1 MPRIFI
7 SYRRD
12 DSAGHAGRLYDRL
25 RAHFGADRVFMDVT
39 GIEAGTDFVEAIDTA
54 VGGCDVLIAVIGR
67 QWLKCTDNAGH
78 RRLEDPRDF
87 ICLEVGSAL
96 KRKVRVVPVLVEG
109 AAMPGPADL
118 PERLQGL
125 TRRQAVELRDTRW
138 DADVEDLIAALTRI
152 PELAAAVTP
161 PPPPSPISGQPVTS
175 AQPTGEDRSVAG
187 SAGVRLPKVWLAG
200 GLAALLLLLL
210 GLWLG
215 QRSGPETSTVATAEP
230 APPAVSPGADT
241 PPVIP
246 ETTPPAPPPG
256 AEREAAPARPAT
268 PAAPDIRRP
277 VLRPE
282 LRPATPA
289 RRLEP
294 LTPAP
299 DAARVV
305 DAPGPSPSPPPTLSR
320 PQREAVV
327 RAPAVSDEPA
337 ARTATASRPAPVLA
351 RVAVVAWGKPSHRSF
366 WNRQQAR
373 PYSERMAALFA
384 QALRARLPEGAD
396 VRLMVAEGY
405 ARGIAQEQ
413 SVEQARRLCQ
423 EASVSWVFAALAEEP
438 FAISPAESA
447 YWPELRL
454 VAVRCSSPEPSL
466 VKEQLAPRQGE
477 DFPFASDM
485 RAAMQRFA
493 RELGRLDGQ

>member
-25 RAHFGADRVFMDVT
+25 RGHFGAERVFMDVT

-78 RRLEDPRDF
+78 RRLEDPHDF

-109 AAMPGPADL
+109 AAMPGTDDL

-138 DADVEDLIAALTRI
+138 DADVEDLIAVLARI
-152 PELAAAVTP
+152 PEGGGAETVPPPRPAPSPRPTPDSRGAAA
-161 PPPPSPISGQPVTS
+161 
-175 AQPTGEDRSVAG
+175 D
-187 SAGVRLPKVWLAG
+187 SAGVRLPKTWLGG
-200 GLAALLLLLL
+200 GLAAVVLLLV

-215 QRSGPETSTVATAEP
+215 QRGGPE
-230 APPAVSPGADT
+230 
-241 PPVIP
+241 
-246 ETTPPAPPPG
+246 TPPAPSPAPVTPPLSTAGGGETVPEPAPAASVPMPG
-256 AEREAAPARPAT
+256 AEPTLPPSRPAQPVKPET
-268 PAAPDIRRP
+268 RRP
-277 VLRPE
+277 SAGSTAQ
-282 LRPATPA
+282 PALPA
-289 RRLEP
+289 RRTEP
-294 LTPAP
+294 LAGSRTPAEV
-299 DAARVV
+299 AE
-305 DAPGPSPSPPPTLSR
+305 APASAPAIKR
-320 PQREAVV
+320 PLREEVV
-327 RAPAVSDEPA
+327 RAPVASVAPEPQPVHKPSP
-337 ARTATASRPAPVLA
+337 TARPARSVT
-351 RVAVVAWGKPSHRSF
+351 RVAVVAWGKPSNRSF
-366 WNRQQAR
+366 WARQQAGA
-373 PYSERMAALFA
+373 YSERMAGLFA

-396 VRLMVAEGY
+396 VRQMAAEGY

-413 SVEQARRLCQ
+413 SGEQVRRLCQ
-423 EASVSWVFAALAEEP
+423 EAGIAWVFAALAEEP

-447 YWPELRL
+447 FWPELRL
-454 VAVRCSSPEPSL
+454 AAARCASPEPSL

-493 RELGRLDGQ
+493 REHARLDDQ